1 MNNLSD
7 KPIVNRVAKSNIVTI
22 HLEDFIPSKE
32 IVSMDLKGYL
42 FREMILREK
51 DFRESIE
58 QYEWA
63 NLQDQILWIYCSADA
78 IIPLWA
84 YMLISSKAGGI
95 ARDIYYG
102 DEMGLNTYLIL
113 NEIQN
118 LDVSPYAQKPIII
131 KGCGSKPI
139 DAMAYIAIT
148 KKLKNVAKSI
158 LFGEPCS
165 TVPIYKSKK

>member
-1 MNNLSD
+1 MNNTSD
-7 KPIVNRVAKSNIVTI
+7 KPIVNRVAKSAIVTI
-22 HLEDFIPSKE
+22 HLEDYIPSKD
-32 IVSMDLKGYL
+32 IVSMDLKDYL

-51 DFRESIE
+51 DFREAIE
-58 QYEWA
+58 QYNWA
-63 NLQDQILWIYCSADA
+63 ALEDKILWIYCSADA

-84 YMLISSKAGGI
+84 YMLISSRAGGI
-95 ARDIYYG
+95 AKDIYYG

-118 LDVSPYAQKPIII
+118 LDLTPFAQKPIIV

-148 KKLKNVAKSI
+148 NKLKSVAKSI